1 MKVKELVVF
10 SYFVCRED
18 TQEDEYMYY
27 GFSFEEDADEFIML
41 DNARMNYGYQKPRY
55 IYYYVDGDSEVM

>member
-1 MKVKELVVF
+1 MKVKELVVY

-27 GFSFEEDADEFIML
+27 GFSFEEDADEFIM
-41 DNARMNYGYQKPRY
+41 MTMPRFY
-55 IYYYVDGDSEVM
+55 TQ